1 MIRGADP
8 PRSPRSPL
16 SPDTGAADNQ
26 PQPIDPAVERLVR
39 DSFAKQGLMSHLGAI
54 MEDVRPGQVR
64 IRLPF
69 RPELTQQHGFF
80 HAGGTSAIAD
90 TAGGYAG
97 LTVFPPGSAVL
108 TVEFKINLIA
118 PAQGDALLAVGRVL
132 KAGRTLTVCQLEV
145 FAEKAGKLVNVA
157 VGQQTLICL
166 NEPGTRIRA

>member
-1 MIRGADP
+1 MIRP
-8 PRSPRSPL
+8 PDLPPQL
-16 SPDTGAADNQ
+16 DTGARDGEA
-26 PQPIDPAVERLVR
+26 QPIDPEVEQRVR
-39 DSFAKQGLMSHLGAI
+39 ESFAKQGLMRHLGAT
-54 MEDVRPGQVR
+54 MEDVRRGEVR

-97 LTVFPPGSAVL
+97 LTVFPGGSAVL
-108 TVEFKINLIA
+108 TVEFKINLVA
-118 PAQGDALLAVGRVL
+118 PAQGDALLAIGRVL

-145 FAEKAGKLVNVA
+145 FAERAGKLVNVA

-166 NEPGTRIRA
+166 NEPGTRISA